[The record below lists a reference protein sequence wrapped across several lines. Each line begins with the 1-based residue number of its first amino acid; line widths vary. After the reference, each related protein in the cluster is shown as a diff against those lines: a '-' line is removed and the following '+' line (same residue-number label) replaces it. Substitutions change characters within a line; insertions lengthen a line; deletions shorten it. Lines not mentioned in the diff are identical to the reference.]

1 MARYYSY
8 SAPEGWTCSLIS
20 PKLQLNPTDN
30 SVRYWIYRNFN
41 NNINRP
47 DRINVYYSPTT
58 NTADGTLLGTVHRN
72 TMMDPVVGEN
82 SDWYEYTYSFDSP
95 EGYGFV
101 IGRSEQDGKLAV
113 EKLSADFSGEK
124 TGEAEY
130 ALSGKVLEIKV
141 PRQALSLA
149 ADVNSFYFK
158 VADGVENPSDIMDYY
173 VSGKAFPVGRL
184 SFRYLG

>member
-1 MARYYSY
+1 M
-8 SAPEGWTCSLIS
+8 T
-20 PKLQLNPTDN
+20 
-30 SVRYWIYRNFN
+30 
-41 NNINRP
+41 
-47 DRINVYYSPTT
+47 
-58 NTADGTLLGTVHRN
+58 
-72 TMMDPVVGEN
+72 
-82 SDWYEYTYSFDSP
+82 
-95 EGYGFV
+95 
-101 IGRSEQDGKLAV
+101 
-113 EKLSADFSGEK
+113 DFSGEK